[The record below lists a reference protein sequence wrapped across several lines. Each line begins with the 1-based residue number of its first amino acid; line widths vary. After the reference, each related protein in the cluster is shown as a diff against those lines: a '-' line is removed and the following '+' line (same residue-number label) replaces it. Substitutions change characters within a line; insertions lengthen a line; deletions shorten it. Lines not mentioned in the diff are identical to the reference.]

1 MRKKARAARAIT
13 GISVNRGR
21 KLEPVVTGSV
31 EYPTLTPTRVSKI
44 IGGTM
49 KQVEYTFSGIPKE
62 VVFKMSELSIDD
74 VINILSAIGID
85 WEPDARDMDADYI
98 KFIPRKDGN

>member
-1 MRKKARAARAIT
+1 MSKKARAAKVIS
-13 GISVNRGR
+13 GVSVNRDR
-21 KLEPVVTGSV
+21 KLEPVVTGSI